1 MMNLNQMTNTL
12 IQKLNLNPDQQEKLN
27 QSIQKA
33 NELLN
38 STSSPEEA
46 IRKANIDNSFLEKIK
61 GYLNNPMYSFVLPLI
76 GINKQ
81 QALEKIESLQNTFTK
96 NSVSND
102 LTKSLPETGVG
113 NDLDKF
119 KRGLNFIK

>member
-1 MMNLNQMTNTL
+1 
-12 IQKLNLNPDQQEKLN
+12 
-27 QSIQKA
+27 
-33 NELLN
+33 
-38 STSSPEEA
+38 
-46 IRKANIDNSFLEKIK
+46 
-61 GYLNNPMYSFVLPLI
+61 MYSFVLPLI